1 MLHGRTTDTNTE
13 LNIHE
18 HTERG
23 DDSEFKKFRSSGKK
37 FSDMKN

>member
-1 MLHGRTTDTNTE
+1 MGGWKGTDMLIE

-23 DDSEFKKFRSSGKK
+23 DDTEFKKFRSSGRS
-37 FSDMKN
+37 FADMKN

>member
-1 MLHGRTTDTNTE
+1 VTE

-23 DDSEFKKFRSSGKK
+23 DDTEFKKFKSSAKS
-37 FSDMKN
+37 FSDMKK